1 MQARNKPKSA
11 LSTVRHVKRGQKVDG
26 KVYKNCTEHSFDSDF
41 IAQKQKYTIMRY
53 YCKMMLNYV
62 YTMYELKVY

>member
-1 MQARNKPKSA
+1 MQARSNPKGTP
-11 LSTVRHVKRGQKVDG
+11 STVRHIKLGQKVDG

-41 IAQKQKYTIMRY
+41 ILKKHKYTIIRY
-53 YCKMMLNYV
+53 YFAMMFNYA